1 MSDNDN
7 IETLP
12 LLPLRGMVV
21 FPYMMVNLDA
31 GREMSVAAVEEAML
45 NDSRIL
51 LVAQQDADVNN
62 P

>member
-31 GREMSVAAVEEAML
+31 GREMSVAAV
-45 NDSRIL
+45 
-51 LVAQQDADVNN
+51 
-62 P
+62 